1 MNCLE
6 RCWLAAL
13 SLAAV
18 VLAGCSTAPA
28 SYSVP
33 EQHLPFNPLG
43 SARRDYVAAGDLYAP
58 KFFVKDI
65 VPLEGGDWRWTR
77 AEPELRFF
85 LESTQR
91 RRLLFDFNI
100 NENTFKDTGPVTISF
115 FVNDR
120 MLGRERYDGPGD
132 HLFEKPVPSDWL
144 RVGEETRVRAS
155 IENVWRTPEGP
166 LGILF
171 KRAGILP

>member
-1 MNCLE
+1 MNFLE

-13 SLAAV
+13 SLAVV
-18 VLAGCSTAPA
+18 VLAGCSTVPA

-33 EQHLPFNPLG
+33 EQHLPYNPLG

-58 KFFVKDI
+58 RFFVRDI

-77 AEPELRFF
+77 AEPELRFVVD
-85 LESTQR
+85 SIDN

-100 NENTFKDTGPVTISF
+100 NETTFKDTGPVTISF
-115 FVNDR
+115 FVNNHL
-120 MLGRERYDGPGD
+120 LGRERYETPGD
-132 HLFEKPVPSDWL
+132 HVFEKSVPAGWL
-144 RVGEETRVRAS
+144 QAGQETRVMARV
-155 IENVWRTPEGP
+155 ENVWRTPEGP

-171 KRAGILP
+171 KRAGVIE